1 MQQKIYDIIIAGAG
15 PAGLT
20 AAVYARRAGKSV
32 LLIEKEAFG
41 GQITLSPHV
50 ENYPFTRPMSG
61 NELVEVLVEQVM
73 NLGADV
79 EVGAVVDVSENAD
92 KTVTVRTDY
101 QEFTGRTLI
110 IATGLKH
117 RLPGAEGEQK
127 FIGSGISFCAVCDGA
142 FFKDKDVC
150 VVGGGNT
157 AMEDALYLAGFC
169 RKVYVLNRSKKF
181 RAAAT
186 MVENVKRNG
195 KITVLTDTVVDK
207 FVGSNMLEGVDIR
220 NTVTDEKSI
229 LNVSGAIVAIGV
241 KPSSDL
247 AKDCGVECCQHG
259 FVKTDMYLA
268 TNIKGI
274 FAAGDVRVSPLRQV
288 ITAAADGAIAATSA
302 VNYVNELGIK
312 SI

>member
-1 MQQKIYDIIIAGAG
+1 MIYDVAIIGGG
-15 PAGLT
+15 PAGMS
-20 AAVYARRAGKSV
+20 AAIYAARGGMKTLV
-32 LLIEKEAFG
+32 IEKIAYG
-41 GQITLSPHV
+41 GQAIKTY
-50 ENYPFTRPMSG
+50 EIDNYPGFANNPTG
-61 NELVEVLVEQVM
+61 EELSKAIEEHARKYTYMVKSIIFATGAVPKT
-73 NLGADV
+73 LGADG
-79 EVGAVVDVSENAD
+79 EE
-92 KTVTVRTDY
+92 
-101 QEFTGRTLI
+101 QFTGAGVSYC
-110 IATGLKH
+110 AT
-117 RLPGAEGEQK
+117 
-127 FIGSGISFCAVCDGA
+127 CDGA

-169 RKVYVLNRSKKF
+169 RKVYVINRSKKF

-274 FAAGDVRVSPLRQV
+274 FVAGDVRVSPLRQV

>member
-1 MQQKIYDIIIAGAG
+1 MYKIVRKKELNSAVTLMEIEAPFVARKAKAGQFIIFRVDDKSERVPLTIAGYDREKGTVSIIFQKVGLSTELLGSLNEGDYIQDFVG
-15 PAGLT
+15 PL
-20 AAVYARRAGKSV
+20 GKP
-32 LLIEKEAFG
+32 
-41 GQITLSPHV
+41 T
-50 ENYPFTRPMSG
+50 
-61 NELVEVLVEQVM
+61 
-73 NLGADV
+73 DV
-79 EVGAVVDVSENAD
+79 EG
-92 KTVTVRTDY
+92 KKR
-101 QEFTGRTLI
+101 
-110 IATGLKH
+110 
-117 RLPGAEGEQK
+117 
-127 FIGSGISFCAVCDGA
+127 
-142 FFKDKDVC
+142 VC

-220 NTVTDEKSI
+220 NTVTGEKSI

-268 TNIKGI
+268 TNITGI